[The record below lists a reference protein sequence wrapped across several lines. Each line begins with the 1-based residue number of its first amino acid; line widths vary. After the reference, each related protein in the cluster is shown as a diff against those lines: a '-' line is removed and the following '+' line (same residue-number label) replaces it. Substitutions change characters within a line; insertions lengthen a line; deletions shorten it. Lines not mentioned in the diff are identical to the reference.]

1 MHPEELRGAAERF
14 ISGETRSDWH
24 REPVSSPGSTEGSL
38 KHVLPAR
45 WGPGSLQEAAGAS

>member
-1 MHPEELRGAAERF
+1 MHPEELRGAAEGF
-14 ISGETRSDWH
+14 ILGETRSDWH